1 MKKTSRTIQVPRR
14 VAEFLDHGRGP
25 FGIRDRNGGWGR
37 LLNWMVV
44 GAHHHS
50 PIPKYN
56 RRDTKAWRILVSS
69 ESITVASSS
78 FSNSPMAETYNAPSI
93 DEYLRKR
100 LMPVEGAIPHVQG
113 IEMYG
118 NSIPAGTVGGDLF
131 EYINFQQRYDIDA
144 RIQRALKRSKE
155 YLEPLPAGAAPRNSV
170 DDHVEWLKSRPGY
183 KPEMETEYRAARSSE
198 QVRVAE
204 DLRELY
210 STAGV
215 LVVDAEGHGIISAKI
230 ASTVHD
236 TFHAL
241 MLSELDYRGKTT
253 PELFDRIN
261 LRLAQS
267 VTARNA
273 LGRSGK
279 ESAQEIATMLYGEV
293 RPYGHFRFVNFGHPP
308 PLVFSA
314 EYRKFMD
321 IDKSRMVQFLPL
333 GLQLAED
340 DPDRNR
346 YLSLEFRERRAKSSD
361 VAELTLLSPGDIFFL
376 YTDGVYDGSDREERQ
391 QLENVMREH
400 NLLPPKDICNALLE
414 YALKRD
420 DRLRQIGEEDRID
433 DKTVFIIKRN

>member
-1 MKKTSRTIQVPRR
+1 
-14 VAEFLDHGRGP
+14 
-25 FGIRDRNGGWGR
+25 
-37 LLNWMVV
+37 
-44 GAHHHS
+44 
-50 PIPKYN
+50 
-56 RRDTKAWRILVSS
+56 
-69 ESITVASSS
+69 
-78 FSNSPMAETYNAPSI
+78 MAETYNAPSI

-144 RIQRALKRSKE
+144 RIQRALKRSKQ
-155 YLEPLPAGAAPRNSV
+155 YREPLPAGAAPRNSV
-170 DDHVEWLKSRPGY
+170 DDHVQWLKSRPGY

-198 QVRVAE
+198 QVRAAE

-253 PELFDRIN
+253 PELFERMN

-273 LGRSGK
+273 LGRSEK

-293 RPYGHFRFVNFGHPP
+293 FPYGYFRFVNFGHPP

-346 YLSLEFRERRAKSSD
+346 YLSLEFREKRAKSSD
-361 VAELTLLSPGDIFFL
+361 VAELTLMSPGDIFFL
-376 YTDGVYDGSDREERQ
+376 YTDGVYDGSDKEERQ

-400 NLLPPKDICNALLE
+400 NLLAAKDICNALLE

>member
-1 MKKTSRTIQVPRR
+1 MAKTYS
-14 VAEFLDHGRGP
+14 
-25 FGIRDRNGGWGR
+25 
-37 LLNWMVV
+37 
-44 GAHHHS
+44 
-50 PIPKYN
+50 
-56 RRDTKAWRILVSS
+56 
-69 ESITVASSS
+69 
-78 FSNSPMAETYNAPSI
+78 APSI

-131 EYINFQQRYDIDA
+131 EYINFEQRYDIDA
-144 RIQRALKRSKE
+144 RIQRALARSKQ
-155 YLEPLPAGAAPRNSV
+155 YLELLPAGTPPRNSV

-183 KPEMETEYRAARSSE
+183 KPEMETGYRRARSSE

-215 LVVDAEGHGIISAKI
+215 LVVDAQGHGIISAKI

-241 MLSELDYRGKTT
+241 MLSELDNYGKTT
-253 PELFDRIN
+253 PELFERMN
-261 LRLAQS
+261 LRLAYS

-273 LGRSGK
+273 LGRSEK
-279 ESAQEIATMLYGEV
+279 EDAQEIATMLYGEV

-314 EYRKFMD
+314 EYRRFME
-321 IDKSRMVQFLPL
+321 IDKSRVVQFLPL
-333 GLQLAED
+333 GLQIPED
-340 DPDRNR
+340 HPDRNR
-346 YLSLEFRERRAKSSD
+346 YLSLESRQKQANSTD
-361 VAELTLLSPGDIFFL
+361 VAELTLMSPGDILFL
-376 YTDGVYDGSDREERQ
+376 HTDGVYDGSDKEERR
-391 QLENVMREH
+391 QLESVMREH
-400 NLLPPKDICNALLE
+400 CLLPAKDMCNALLE
-414 YALKRD
+414 YALTRD
-420 DRLRQIGEEDRID
+420 DHLRQVDQDYRVD

>member
-1 MKKTSRTIQVPRR
+1 
-14 VAEFLDHGRGP
+14 
-25 FGIRDRNGGWGR
+25 
-37 LLNWMVV
+37 
-44 GAHHHS
+44 
-50 PIPKYN
+50 
-56 RRDTKAWRILVSS
+56 
-69 ESITVASSS
+69 
-78 FSNSPMAETYNAPSI
+78 
-93 DEYLRKR
+93 
-100 LMPVEGAIPHVQG
+100 MPVEGAIPHVQG

-131 EYINFQQRYDIDA
+131 EYINFQQRYDIEA

-155 YLEPLPAGAAPRNSV
+155 YLEPLPAGAAPCNSV

-183 KPEMETEYRAARSSE
+183 QPEMETEYRAARSSE

-204 DLRELY
+204 DLHELY

-215 LVVDAEGHGIISAKI
+215 LVVDAQGHGIISAKI

-241 MLSELDYRGKTT
+241 MLSELDHRGRTT
-253 PELFDRIN
+253 GELFERIN
-261 LRLAQS
+261 LRFALS

-273 LGRSGK
+273 LGRSEK

-293 RPYGHFRFVNFGHPP
+293 HPYGYFRFVNFGHPP

-314 EYRKFMD
+314 EYRKFME
-321 IDKSRMVQFLPL
+321 IDKSGMVQFLPL

-340 DPDRNR
+340 DPDRNM
-346 YLSLEFRERRAKSSD
+346 YLSLEFRQRRAKSSD
-361 VAELTLLSPGDIFFL
+361 VAELTLMSPGDIFFL
-376 YTDGVYDGSDREERQ
+376 YTDGVYDGSDKKERQ

-400 NLLPPKDICNALLE
+400 NLLPAKDICSALLE

-420 DRLRQIGEEDRID
+420 DRLRQVGEEDRID